1 MAAQQ
6 VLDTELLGQYR
17 DSLGDEGLRA
27 TLTTFDQII
36 QSYANLLQ
44 QAANQKNEE
53 QLRSQAHK
61 VKGACN
67 SVGLV
72 KLAKLMERLEK
83 EAWEWPQAEQLL
95 IEWADSV
102 IPHRQ
107 QLNQWLAQQDH

>member
-1 MAAQQ
+1 MTQDN
-6 VLDTELLGQYR
+6 VLDRQLLEQYH
-17 DSLGDEGLRA
+17 DSLGTEGLNA

-36 QSYANLLQ
+36 QSYANLLH
-44 QAANQKNEE
+44 QAAKDNNEE

-72 KLAKLMERLEK
+72 QLAKLMEQLEK
-83 EAWEWPQAEQLL
+83 ESWEWPQAERLL

-107 QLNQWLAQQDH
+107 QLQQWVEQEAH

>member
-1 MAAQQ
+1 MAQQ
-6 VLDTELLGQYR
+6 EVLDKQLLNQYR
-17 DSLGDEGLRA
+17 ESLGDEGLKS

-36 QSYANLLQ
+36 QSYAKLLHD
-44 QAANQKNEE
+44 AAKQKNED

-67 SVGLV
+67 SVGLT
-72 KLAKLMERLEK
+72 KLAALMEQLEK
-83 EAWEWPQAEQLL
+83 ESWEWPQAERLL

-107 QLNQWLAQQDH
+107 QLQQWLDEEAH